1 MTNHEP
7 LRCQVDGCPNEVT
20 CIVHD
25 DQTPFATCGQHNDHD
40 CNCGQCLDA
49 RDTVALARALM
60 QALSK
65 NEAESAKFGA
75 EIETKKRE
83 LFEAKLRIK
92 MLEESLILAQGAS

>member
-1 MTNHEP
+1 MTKRR
-7 LRCQVDGCPNEVT
+7 LRHAANIT
-20 CIVHD
+20 I
-25 DQTPFATCGQHNDHD
+25 TIATAGNVSTR
-40 CNCGQCLDA
+40 A
-49 RDTVALARALM
+49 IPWRSPALM